1 MKNKIFKFTCLIA
14 TFVFFNT
21 SHAIDLPNKPIRFVV
36 PFAAG
41 GTADALARI
50 LAEKIRPNLKQTVIV
65 ENRIGAG
72 GNIGAEFVFRS
83 EPDGTTLLVSSP
95 GPIAINHGL
104 YPKLTFDPTKWLPVA
119 IIGSVP
125 NALVVSNKLPVNSAS
140 EFINYS
146 KINSEKITYAS
157 QGNGTT
163 SHLTAKM
170 FEVATGSTL
179 IHIPYKGDSPALT
192 DLAGSQVDSFFTNI
206 SAAIALHKASKVRI
220 LAVADSKRSASIP
233 DIPTFAELNL
243 PTMNAVTWYAV
254 VAPPGTSPQV
264 LQVLNSLIS
273 DTLRQSDVKRQLS
286 ELGLDVMDGTSDQ
299 ATRFIRSETDKWQK
313 VIRDAKVIIE

>member
-1 MKNKIFKFTCLIA
+1 MTNQIFKFLCFIA
-14 TFVFFNT
+14 AIILANT
-21 SHAIDLPNKPIRFVV
+21 SHAIDLPNKPLRLIV

-50 LAEKIRPNLKQTVIV
+50 LSEKIRPNLNQPIIV
-65 ENRIGAG
+65 ENRTGAG
-72 GNIGAEFVFRS
+72 GNIGAEFVFKS
-83 EPDGTTLLVSSP
+83 EPDGATLLLSSP

-104 YPKLTFDPTKWLPVA
+104 YPKLTFDPTKWLAVA
-119 IIGSVP
+119 IIASVP
-125 NALVVSNKLPVNSAS
+125 NALVVSNKFPVSS
-140 EFINYS
+140 GGEFINYS

-179 IHIPYKGDSPALT
+179 IHVPYKGDSPALA

-243 PTMNAVTWYAV
+243 PSMNAVTWYAV
-254 VAPPGTSPQV
+254 VAPPGTSPQI
-264 LQVLNSLIS
+264 LQVLNALIS
-273 DTLRQSDVKRQLS
+273 DTLRQSDVKKRLS
-286 ELGLDVMDGTSDQ
+286 ELGLDVIDGSSDQ
-299 ATRFIRSETDKWQK
+299 AARFIRTETDRWQK
-313 VIRDAKVIIE
+313 VIRDAKVIVE